1 MEIIGLLILFV
12 GFISAGL
19 FWRFKRDDFL
29 ARESDR
35 CLNRFCEV
43 DNNWNSEG
51 RVYTKGLAVIEKDGK
66 KRFVKQA
73 KLCDIGILK

>member
-35 CLNRFCEV
+35 CLNKFCEA
-43 DNNWNSEG
+43 DEDWDSRG
-51 RVYTKGLAVIEKDGK
+51 RMYTRGLAVIEENGK

-73 KLCDIGILK
+73 KLVDIGILE

>member
-1 MEIIGLLILFV
+1 MEIISLLVLFAGL
-12 GFISAGL
+12 ISAGL
-19 FWRFKRDDFL
+19 FWRFKRDPFL
-29 ARESDR
+29 ASESDR

-43 DNNWNSEG
+43 DSNWSSQG
-51 RVYTKGLAVIEKDGK
+51 RVYTKGLAVIEKNGK